1 MFKEKYQQQQDNLKL
16 IGRGYIPFGLGVF
29 FLCLFSLFIG
39 LILYTTRQELFQFDW
54 QSLETLLPL
63 FLVTVLGI
71 PTFMLGRGLLP
82 LQWNAQNGLEYR
94 PIKESWV
101 SLLAGVF
108 WSVISIACC
117 LGFFLAEPVS
127 GEELPR
133 HLFFAIMGLIA
144 AYGGIYFLYR
154 FLKRWQQYR
163 RFGDSQLEIVAGV
176 PRIGATIKVRLIED
190 ELVQGAEP
198 IQVRFANIQERFVKK
213 RRKKQAVRVERQ
225 RLYEH
230 QEEVSAEDLT
240 RDGIELEIPISGVSP
255 THYDRCQPD
264 YWELEL
270 SKEDSKY
277 QARFLLYVQA

>member
-1 MFKEKYQQQQDNLKL
+1 MFKERYQQQKDNLKL
-16 IGRGYIPFGLGVF
+16 IGRGYIPLGLGI
-29 FLCLFSLFIG
+29 FLLCIFSLFIG
-39 LILYTTRQELFQFDW
+39 LILYTTGEKIIQFDW
-54 QSLETLLPL
+54 QSPMTLFPL
-63 FLVTVLGI
+63 FLVTILGI

-82 LQWNAQNGLEYR
+82 LRWNAKNGLEYR

-108 WSVISIACC
+108 WSVMSIACC

-144 AYGGIYFLYR
+144 AYGGFYFLYR
-154 FLKRWQQYR
+154 FLKQWRQYR
-163 RFGDSQLEIVAGV
+163 RFGNSQLEIVSGV
-176 PRIGATIKVRLIED
+176 PRIGASIKVRLIEVD
-190 ELVQGAEP
+190 LVKGPEL
-198 IQVRFANIQERFVKK
+198 IQVRFANIEERFVKK

-225 RLYEH
+225 RLYE
-230 QEEVSAEDLT
+230 QEKEVSAENLT
-240 RDGIELEIPISGVSP
+240 REGIELGIPMVGVSP

-270 SKEDSKY
+270 KKGDLGY
-277 QARFLLYVQA
+277 QARFLIYVEA